1 MIKPLIGITLGS
13 RQKESERSFVLNE
26 LYVTAIEQ
34 AGGIPVLLP
43 ALLEEAAVR
52 EARRRLDGLLLTGGA
67 DVDPTLYGGALHP
80 RVYGVDARRDATEI
94 ALVRLAVQTGWPFLG
109 ICRGIQVINVA
120 LGGTLYADLPDQL
133 GQVVNHW
140 SEETGHA
147 VRVEPQSRL
156 LSLVG
161 AGEFNVNSYHHQG
174 IERLAPGLKPV
185 GWAPDGLVEAVE
197 IPDYPFAVGVQWH
210 PERRQNSPQH
220 RVLFEAL
227 VQAAHDGR
235 RG

>member
-1 MIKPLIGITLGS
+1 VIKPLIGITLGS

-80 RVYGVDARRDATEI
+80 RVYGVDARRDTTEI

-120 LGGTLYADLPDQL
+120 LGGTLYADLPI
-133 GQVVNHW
+133 
-140 SEETGHA
+140 S
-147 VRVEPQSRL
+147 
-156 LSLVG
+156 
-161 AGEFNVNSYHHQG
+161 
-174 IERLAPGLKPV
+174 
-185 GWAPDGLVEAVE
+185 WA
-197 IPDYPFAVGVQWH
+197 
-210 PERRQNSPQH
+210 R
-220 RVLFEAL
+220 
-227 VQAAHDGR
+227 
-235 RG
+235 